1 MASTCQNVLT
11 FRKFVLACRKL
22 LLVFHNSVLAL
33 QNASEQ
39 FGCFQTNVHQLRPC
53 ISPFSFCSVF
63 RQRDAS
69 DRVVLVQVVV
79 DDYDEVSL
87 TVMWI
92 RVQITRK
99 PTRAI
104 RRRDNLTLV
113 HDTSF
118 SQGKLTTC

>member
-1 MASTCQNVLT
+1 MASTCQNVLA

-22 LLVFHNSVLAL
+22 LLAFHNSVLAL

-39 FGCFQTNVHQLRPC
+39 FGCFQTNVHQLRPS
-53 ISPFSFCSVF
+53 ISPFSYCSVF